1 MPLPRGKDSGRIT
14 DKQEVIRE
22 LRSDGPPM
30 PGRRYVNLRIS
41 QLRRR
46 RTTILQSLSR
56 RAMVGINYPPVLNE
70 IPSLLFPLGQQIRGF
85 ACHPHYCVQNLVTRL
100 GRSAMTS
107 VPFVTITLRA
117 AQLLRRQN
125 WHQDAVSVRRQR

>member
-30 PGRRYVNLRIS
+30 PGRRCLNLRIS

-46 RTTILQSLSR
+46 RTAILQSLSR

-70 IPSLLFPLGQQIRGF
+70 IPSLLFPQASKSVDLHAIPTTAFRISSRCSVDQQ
-85 ACHPHYCVQNLVTRL
+85 
-100 GRSAMTS
+100 
-107 VPFVTITLRA
+107 
-117 AQLLRRQN
+117 
-125 WHQDAVSVRRQR
+125 